1 MDLKDELKALAKEQG
16 ITFKELAAKAGL
28 NEKGLHNKFQRGS
41 LTVKD
46 LSTLLAVLGLK
57 IAFVKKHG

>member
-1 MDLKDELKALAKEQG
+1 MDMKDELKAIAKEQG
-16 ITFKELAAKAGL
+16 ITFKELPVKAGVSE
-28 NEKGLHNKFQRGS
+28 NGLHNKFKRGS

>member
-1 MDLKDELKALAKEQG
+1 MDLKDELKAIAKEQG
-16 ITFKELAAKAGL
+16 ITFKELAVKAGVSE
-28 NEKGLHNKFQRGS
+28 NGLHNKFKRGS

-57 IAFVKKHG
+57 IAFVKKQG

>member
-1 MDLKDELKALAKEQG
+1 MDLKDELKAIAKEQG

-28 NEKGLHNKFQRGS
+28 NETGLHDKFKRGS

-57 IAFVKKHG
+57 ISFVKKQG